1 MKFVYVFS
9 ERERDVLLKAGF
21 QLVSAN
27 ERGHIYVFRNSQ
39 QMNFSA
45 NDIQCVFSDTLT
57 F

>member
-21 QLVSAN
+21 PLVSAN
-27 ERGHIYVFRNSQ
+27 ERGHIYVFRNSR

-45 NDIQCVFSDTLT
+45 SGIQCVFSDTLT